1 MPPVRQTAGMTRTDT
16 EATPASAAATP
27 PMRAAAMGPLVA
39 FALALALLA
48 GFVLVLV
55 NVLDGDLDRFDTWL
69 VTLLRADDA
78 DGQPLGPSWL
88 RVFFVEITH
97 LGGTVA
103 LTVATAIVAGLLL
116 FERRYRPAL
125 LVLVCVL
132 GGTLLSS
139 GLKLGLD
146 RPRPDLVPHLVDV
159 LSPSFPSGH
168 AMLSTVVYLTL
179 GLLLARFEF
188 ARAATRLYVVGC
200 AVALVLLIGASRV
213 YLGVHWP
220 SDVLAGWC
228 LGAAWAIGCLL
239 AADRLAARRR

>member
-1 MPPVRQTAGMTRTDT
+1 MTRARTDPPPL
-16 EATPASAAATP
+16 ADTPVNPTP
-27 PMRAAAMGPLVA
+27 RSAAMGPLVA
-39 FALALALLA
+39 LVLTLALLA

-55 NVLDGDLDRFDTWL
+55 NVLDGDLDGFDQWL

-103 LTVATAIVAGLLL
+103 LTVATAVVAGLLA

-125 LVLVCVL
+125 LVLVAVL
-132 GGTLLSS
+132 GGTALSS
-139 GLKLGLD
+139 ALKLGLD
-146 RPRPDLVPHLVDV
+146 RPRPDLVPHLVEV

-188 ARAATRLYVVGC
+188 ARPATRLYVVGC
-200 AVALVLLIGASRV
+200 ALGLVLLIGASRV